1 MVTLSVR
8 SYALLPNTPQGSGPG
23 RRFELEVEE
32 GTTLAQ
38 LTEQVLAIPEG
49 YVVLAAV
56 NGRVSDLEYVLQS
69 QDRIDL
75 FAPLVGG

>member
-8 SYALLPNTPQGSGPG
+8 SYALLANTPQGMGPG
-23 RRFELEVEE
+23 HRFELEVEE

-38 LTEQVLAIPEG
+38 LTEHVLAIPEG
-49 YVVLAAV
+49 QVILAAV
-56 NGRVSDLEYVLQS
+56 NGRVSDSEYILQP
-69 QDRIDL
+69 QDSVDL